1 MINYCQSSAI
11 GDAYIIARML
21 KRAVQEVELG
31 WHPNTENI
39 READAHFGRINIRV

>member
-1 MINYCQSSAI
+1 MITYWQSSAI
-11 GDAYIIARML
+11 GDAYIIVWML
-21 KRAVQEVELG
+21 KRAVQCIEPG